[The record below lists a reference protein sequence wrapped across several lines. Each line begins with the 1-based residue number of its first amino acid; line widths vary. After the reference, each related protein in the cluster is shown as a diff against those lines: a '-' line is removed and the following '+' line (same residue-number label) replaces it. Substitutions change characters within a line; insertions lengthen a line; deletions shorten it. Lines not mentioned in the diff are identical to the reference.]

1 MQNVKSLADQQVWYK
16 NWKNEVIS
24 LLGPEKGE
32 TNIKSQL
39 YVIST
44 GANDWVNNY
53 YINPVLQK
61 QYTKDAYTAFLI
73 GRVRS
78 FLQVLHSMRLCAFA
92 VSHIS
97 F

>member
-1 MQNVKSLADQQVWYK
+1 MISPVKLQNVKGLTDQLGWYK

-24 LLGPEKGE
+24 LVGPEKGDF
-32 TNIKSQL
+32 TIKNTL

-53 YINPVLQK
+53 YINPILQK

-73 GRVRS
+73 SRVRA
-78 FLQVLHSMRLCAFA
+78 FLQVLHSQ
-92 VSHIS
+92 
-97 F
+97 